1 MENRENLH
9 EWEKMLGESETLH
22 LAVVEQ
28 SGYPMVYPMEK
39 VSSVGL
45 EQVLFITK
53 KQSEKVRSLQK
64 CKQCSIECHI
74 EEKILWL
81 LGTIEIVTEIKEIQ
95 RLLPENYWK
104 RLRSHAN
111 FEDYCVLNF
120 QTKEAKCYRNGG
132 KKALIPGLSEHRSR
146 QE

>member
-1 MENRENLH
+1 MENRENLQ
-9 EWEKMLGESETLH
+9 EWEKMLGESENLH

-28 SGYPMVYPMEK
+28 SGYPMEK

-81 LGTIEIVTEIKEIQ
+81 LGTMEIVTEIKEIQ

-132 KKALIPGLSEHRSR
+132 KKALIPGLIS
-146 QE
+146 

>member
-9 EWEKMLGESETLH
+9 EWEKMLGESGNLH

-53 KQSEKVRSLQK
+53 NSQK
-64 CKQCSIECHI
+64 KCALCKNAS
-74 EEKILWL
+74 
-81 LGTIEIVTEIKEIQ
+81 
-95 RLLPENYWK
+95 
-104 RLRSHAN
+104 SAA
-111 FEDYCVLNF
+111 LN
-120 QTKEAKCYRNGG
+120 A
-132 KKALIPGLSEHRSR
+132 I
-146 QE
+146 

>member
-28 SGYPMVYPMEK
+28 SGDPMVYPMEK

-64 CKQCSIECHI
+64 CKQCSIECI
-74 EEKILWL
+74 
-81 LGTIEIVTEIKEIQ
+81 
-95 RLLPENYWK
+95 
-104 RLRSHAN
+104 
-111 FEDYCVLNF
+111 
-120 QTKEAKCYRNGG
+120 
-132 KKALIPGLSEHRSR
+132 
-146 QE
+146 

>member
-28 SGYPMVYPMEK
+28 SGYPMEK

-74 EEKILWL
+74 EEKNSMAFRNHRDSNGDQGNTAVAAGEL
-81 LGTIEIVTEIKEIQ
+81 LETVKE
-95 RLLPENYWK
+95 
-104 RLRSHAN
+104 
-111 FEDYCVLNF
+111 
-120 QTKEAKCYRNGG
+120 
-132 KKALIPGLSEHRSR
+132 SR
-146 QE
+146 KL

>member
-1 MENRENLH
+1 MEIRAKEAGFLVRKKTYGQIERTFAALPEFIVWSRAKFKDFHLFAHRNGNAQWEMRIGGKDDIQKMENRENLH

-53 KQSEKVRSLQK
+53 KQSEKYAL
-64 CKQCSIECHI
+64 CKNAS
-74 EEKILWL
+74 
-81 LGTIEIVTEIKEIQ
+81 
-95 RLLPENYWK
+95 
-104 RLRSHAN
+104 SAA
-111 FEDYCVLNF
+111 LN
-120 QTKEAKCYRNGG
+120 A
-132 KKALIPGLSEHRSR
+132 I
-146 QE
+146 